1 MLSANWARVV
11 LAIALVLFWGGVI
24 VWIRMGRSPAAIAGF
39 LLALYL
45 IAPLY
50 AMLAPVRERDP
61 AMSAASGGLV
71 GVIVLV
77 LFVAALLVAGVAFH
91 IRALVWTAFVLTV
104 LPAVAVTIGAIF
116 YAVSLL
122 AKQR

>member
-1 MLSANWARVV
+1 
-11 LAIALVLFWGGVI
+11 
-24 VWIRMGRSPAAIAGF
+24 
-39 LLALYL
+39 
-45 IAPLY
+45 
-50 AMLAPVRERDP
+50 
-61 AMSAASGGLV
+61 
-71 GVIVLV
+71 VIVLV